1 MRRRTLAIARAEWI
15 HNRRDVRSLGVIV
28 ALPVVLLLLYGYGI
42 NFDLDNIPFAVF
54 DQDGT
59 ERARDLIEQFRT
71 SRYFQ
76 LKEVIND
83 QRRIAPLLDTGEVV
97 FVLVIPPDLGRLLGA
112 GREATVQVVM
122 DGADTTRANVATGYI
137 ESAILDHSAKLGVEY
152 ARRQGVETSGRL
164 TVNPTVLYNADL
176 KSVRFIVPGLIAVLL
191 TLLSALLTSTCIVRE
206 REWGSFESL
215 VTSPARAPEILV
227 GKMIPYVLIA
237 FGDVV
242 LCVVVGRLIFGV
254 WPVGSVALLLA
265 ISVLYL
271 LASLSLGLIFSVLA
285 RTQQLAILF
294 AMLATLLPT
303 ILLSGFAFPRQ
314 SMPVVLRAL
323 SNVVPATH
331 FLRIIRSIYLKGT
344 GLEVLW
350 PQVVVLAGFTVV
362 LVAFAAKK
370 FKKEL

>member
-15 HNRRDVRSLGVIV
+15 HNRRDIRSLAVIV

-54 DQDGT
+54 DLNGS
-59 ERARDLIEQFRT
+59 ERSRELIEQFRK

-76 LKEVIND
+76 LYEVIHD
-83 QRRIAPLLDTGEVV
+83 QRRIAPLLDAGEVV
-97 FVLVIPPDLGRLLGA
+97 FVLVIPPDFGRVLGA
-112 GREATVQVVM
+112 GREASVQVVM

-137 ESAILDHSAKLGVEY
+137 ESAILDHSAKLGVQY
-152 ARRQGVETSGRL
+152 AQRQGLQTGGRL
-164 TVNPTVLYNADL
+164 TVRPTVLYNADL

-191 TLLSALLTSTCIVRE
+191 TLLAALLTSTCVVRE

-242 LCVVVGRLIFGV
+242 LCVVAGKLIFGV
-254 WPVGSVALLLA
+254 WPVGSVALLLG

-271 LASLSLGLIFSVLA
+271 LASLSIGLIFSVVA

-294 AMLATLLPT
+294 AMLVTLLPT
-303 ILLSGFAFPRQ
+303 ILLSGFAFPRR
-314 SMPVVLRAL
+314 SMPLVLQAI
-323 SNVVPATH
+323 SNLFPATH
-331 FLRIIRSIYLKGT
+331 FLHVIRSIYLKGT
-344 GLEVLW
+344 GLEMLW
-350 PQVVVLAGFTVV
+350 PQVAILAMFTVG
-362 LVAFAAKK
+362 LVFLAAKRFRK
-370 FKKEL
+370 QL